1 MLQSLYK
8 RSPWA
13 PSHQCLSPGPKNVL
27 TVERA
32 NEMKQIDFLGK
43 NEVWNKLQ
51 AMRGEFEKHHW
62 VDISDTGF
70 GWWRWVANIAQHRID
85 FGVREAW
92 VTKNQADW
100 FEFMFVNDPDPAQ
113 PGTHPHFTIMLWK
126 ERGKRLE
133 FRVE

>member
-1 MLQSLYK
+1 MLQSLCK

-32 NEMKQIDFLGK
+32 SEMKQIDFVGK
-43 NEVWNKLQ
+43 NEIWNKLQ

-70 GWWRWVANIAQHRID
+70 GWWRWVANIA
-85 FGVREAW
+85 REHIGHGARDAW
-92 VTKNQADW
+92 PKKKDQDW
-100 FEFMFVNDPDPAQ
+100 FEFEFITVPDPAQ
-113 PGTHPHFTIMLWK
+113 SCQCSSFII
-126 ERGKRLE
+126 
-133 FRVE
+133 